1 VTQHYG
7 RPSDGLHALQIEIN
21 RALYMDEGV
30 IVRAPGF
37 AVLAERLKTL
47 VRVLGEVAAE
57 FARA

>member
-7 RPSDGLHALQIEIN
+7 RPGDGLHALQIEIN
-21 RALYMDEGV
+21 RALYMDEAAIARG
-30 IVRAPGF
+30 PGF

-47 VRVLGEVAAE
+47 VRVLGDVAVE